1 MLTLELLY
9 NWKYAKN
16 FFEVSLQH
24 CSRSSP
30 WTLSGL
36 GLITEKPQ
44 KKDKNKVLQ
53 HFVDV
58 LLSVLI
64 NLLMIQSL
72 TFALPASLTL
82 EICIQIM
89 FSMIHRF
96 PETQID
102 QMKSK
107 LLFNI
112 TSSQSSRINC
122 TVLEQ
127 KIARKNLWLVL
138 FFIERYECALR
149 VFGISGNKLY
159 SNLNKTIFYSDWIL
173 ENGLIIFQRWM
184 TFP

>member
-1 MLTLELLY
+1 M
-9 NWKYAKN
+9 N

-36 GLITEKPQ
+36 ITVIQATERSHKR
-44 KKDKNKVLQ
+44 KIRTKSSSSSS
-53 HFVDV
+53 VDI

-96 PETQID
+96 PDTQID

-149 VFGISGNKLY
+149 VFRISGNKLY
-159 SNLNKTIFYSDWIL
+159 SNLNKTIFYSD
-173 ENGLIIFQRWM
+173 
-184 TFP
+184 

>member
-1 MLTLELLY
+1 MTE
-9 NWKYAKN
+9 NPQRMN
-16 FFEVSLQH
+16 FFKVSLQH

-89 FSMIHRF
+89 FSMIHQF
-96 PETQID
+96 PDTQID

-112 TSSQSSRINC
+112 IFP
-122 TVLEQ
+122 
-127 KIARKNLWLVL
+127 IFKNQ
-138 FFIERYECALR
+138 
-149 VFGISGNKLY
+149 LY
-159 SNLNKTIFYSDWIL
+159 SFGTKNCQKKLVVSSIL
-173 ENGLIIFQRWM
+173 H
-184 TFP
+184 